1 MIPFTNEVCLLSG
14 CRGVSRLSTT
24 TDVYG
29 LSNGKFQTKQP
40 CVAFRNTKN
49 YEKHTYKS
57 DQMSLQMSAALSCVA
72 LAVHGAVAEPLT
84 QGAFDAPG
92 GRITQLRAAVE
103 CRGAKG

>member
-1 MIPFTNEVCLLSG
+1 
-14 CRGVSRLSTT
+14 
-24 TDVYG
+24 
-29 LSNGKFQTKQP
+29 
-40 CVAFRNTKN
+40 
-49 YEKHTYKS
+49 
-57 DQMSLQMSAALSCVA
+57 MSLQMSAALSCVA